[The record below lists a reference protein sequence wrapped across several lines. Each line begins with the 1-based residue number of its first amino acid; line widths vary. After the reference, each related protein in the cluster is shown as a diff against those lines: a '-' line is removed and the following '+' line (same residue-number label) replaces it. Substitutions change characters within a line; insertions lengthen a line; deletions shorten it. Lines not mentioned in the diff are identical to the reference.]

1 MAAQPE
7 IQDELRRLRARVPQL
22 TGALATGANGGL
34 LAQDIPGAEP
44 RTVAALVAAAHG
56 TAVRLADGTGQG
68 TFRELLVRG
77 ADGHVATFAA
87 GGTAVL
93 TLLAEDRVNV
103 GRLLLEGR
111 RSAAR
116 VAHLLDTHATTTATP
131 APTTTPRAPAPAKP
145 RSAKHAAAAPP
156 TEPAPAPPA
165 GPPAHSPPAPA
176 PEPTPGPTADPADP
190 ADPRTGTTRPAR
202 TTNSTTTTTT
212 HGTTNG
218 TTTSAAHS
226 NARTS
231 NDS

>member
-68 TFRELLVRG
+68 AFRELLVRG

-165 GPPAHSPPAPA
+165 GPPAHSPP
-176 PEPTPGPTADPADP
+176 EPTPGPTADP
-190 ADPRTGTTRPAR
+190 ADPRTGTTRPAT
-202 TTNSTTTTTT
+202 TTNSTTTATT
-212 HGTTNG
+212 HG

-231 NDS
+231 RDS